1 MTKLEI
7 ATSLLATR
15 PDAITQPQK
24 ACREALLLAD
34 MLISEYYKQIEE
46 QQSEEEKV
54 KKVFESWRP

>member
-1 MTKLEI
+1 MTKLAI
-7 ATSLLATR
+7 ATALLASR

-54 KKVFESWRP
+54 KKVFMSWRP